1 MRQLQA
7 EVRKLKEQLAQA
19 LAVGEHRHCGRDP
32 APGGPSVLMGKAK
45 LFNYI
50 TNGNNAFFKI
60 LFICFNKNKLS
71 VYLFT
76 LQFFPFLSCF
86 SKLISRYIYGQ
97 ST

>member
-19 LAVGEHRHCGRDP
+19 LAVGEHQHCGRDP

-50 TNGNNAFFKI
+50 TYVHNTFLKYFSFVLTRKKC
-60 LFICFNKNKLS
+60 LFI
-71 VYLFT
+71 YLHCSFSFSF
-76 LQFFPFLSCF
+76 LFF
-86 SKLISRYIYGQ
+86 
-97 ST
+97 